1 MTSIGRHVTDA
12 EIKAVSEMPKDMLAR
27 MHVDNGGL
35 MGFNHYLK
43 WSHDELVNAVIID
56 LAVDGNE

>member
-12 EIKAVSEMPKDMLAR
+12 EIKAVSKMSKTQLAQ

-35 MGFNHYLK
+35 MGFAHYK
-43 WSHDELVNAVIID
+43 TWSHDELVNAVIID